1 MDFQEI
7 QKELAD
13 VKQKIARAELLKE
26 QAIEKCKAIEEKY
39 GIATIEELQAKYDEA
54 VKNRD
59 EQIKLAE
66 EHLDKIKAEL
76 QNV

>member
-1 MDFQEI
+1 MNFQEI

-39 GIATIEELQAKYDEA
+39 GISSVEELQAKYDKA
-54 VKNRD
+54 VADRD
-59 EQIKLAE
+59 EQIRLAE
-66 EHLDKIKAEL
+66 EHLNKIKAEL